1 MVSCKWFPTAYFIWQ
16 IALLTL
22 HSACRFTYGDTMALS
37 LYSAARECAT
47 ECVCVCV
54 YECVCVCVCVWSVAH
69 LCLALC
75 DLMDHS
81 PPGSSLAS
89 PVLAGEFFTTPPLGK
104 AMLLNASLPILLSSL
119 LWMNVCV
126 ISEFWLQL
134 SSEGLS
140 HV

>member
-1 MVSCKWFPTAYFIWQ
+1 MISYCVFHLADSFAD
-16 IALLTL
+16 L
-22 HSACRFTYGDTMALS
+22 HGACRFTYGDTMALS
-37 LYSAARECAT
+37 LHSAARECAT
-47 ECVCVCV
+47 E
-54 YECVCVCVCVWSVAH
+54 CVCVWSVAH

-89 PVLAGEFFTTPPLGK
+89 PALEGEFFTTPRLGK

-134 SSEGLS
+134 SSKGLS
-140 HV
+140 HHV